1 MSSSPRTAWA
11 SWSTRALFAFAILNG
26 ALGGLLYGLLMYV
39 IDRDAGVADALE
51 EGAVFAVLMA
61 VVWIAVLFGS
71 RRIARSRDA
80 RSNNHP

>member
-1 MSSSPRTAWA
+1 
-11 SWSTRALFAFAILNG
+11 
-26 ALGGLLYGLLMYV
+26 MYV

-61 VVWIAVLFGS
+61 VVCIAVLFGS

-80 RSNNHP
+80 RSNNRP